1 MKQQIL
7 DSWQENVIF
16 SMISQVQIMM
26 LENEVMYNAE
36 V

>member
-26 LENEVMYNAE
+26 LENEVMYNSE